1 MGFLDIDIH
10 GARAGIFFGR
20 DRLHRRLYAV
30 DREPA
35 NLVAVAVEIAESE
48 RADARWISGQLRDD
62 EIVVFALLDIEGR
75 GAEGA
80 AYLLMLSSS
89 LGFSAFIAG
98 SLFQPAIRTHFFKL
112 SVGPPR
118 VGGSNNTNRNPRE
131 VDRP

>member
-80 AYLLMLSSS
+80 AYLLMLI
-89 LGFSAFIAG
+89 FIAG
-98 SLFQPAIRTHFFKL
+98 LQRFHGRVLVAARHQRSEEHTSELQSLTRISYAVF
-112 SVGPPR
+112 
-118 VGGSNNTNRNPRE
+118 
-131 VDRP
+131 